1 MKYKIEAK
9 AEATVWEYRYYEIEA
24 DSEED
29 AIKRCSSEGFLIDSI
44 ETDYSLNN
52 LVLTEISHN
61 DVSKEINVQVIDEL

>member
-1 MKYKIEAK
+1 MKYRIEAE

-29 AIKRCSSEGFLIDSI
+29 AMERCSSEGFLIDSI

-52 LVLTEISHN
+52 LVLTKISHD
-61 DVSKEINVQVIDEL
+61 DVSKEIKVEVIS